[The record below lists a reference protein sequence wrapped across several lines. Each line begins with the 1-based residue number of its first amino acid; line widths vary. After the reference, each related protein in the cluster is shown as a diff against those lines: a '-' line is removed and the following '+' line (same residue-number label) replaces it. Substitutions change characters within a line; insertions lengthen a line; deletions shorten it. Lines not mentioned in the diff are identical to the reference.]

1 MSTDR
6 WKGWLGQT
14 WLKRRTLLDRKVWT
28 EAAYDPNVRALV
40 LQALLVLVLLFV
52 ATEIVLNTAANL
64 KKQNIASGFEF
75 LSRTAGFDVSQTL
88 VPYTS
93 KSSYWQ
99 AFLVGLTN
107 TLLVAALG
115 ISIATVLGFAIGIAR
130 LSPNW
135 LASKLAL
142 SYVELVRNVPLLLQL
157 LIWYVAVLRALPA
170 PADALALPAGA
181 QLDKRGLHLPHL
193 SFEHGGALLAVFVV
207 LALVAAFVL
216 RRYAAHDDRA
226 YMRAPFALHTGWML
240 IALLPALALLYAA
253 LHVKVAYPVLGRFN
267 FEGGLSI
274 EPEFMALLIGLST
287 YTAAFISE
295 IVRAGLLG
303 VPRGQREAA
312 AALGLSRGHALRFV
326 ILPQAMRIIIP
337 PLTNQYLN
345 LTKNSS
351 LAVAIGYPDLVSVF
365 SGTVL
370 NQTGQAVE
378 VILITMAV
386 YLAISLATALFMNWF
401 DSKTSW
407 AER

>member
-1 MSTDR
+1 MADLLTRLTDR
-6 WKGWLGQT
+6 KA
-14 WLKRRTLLDRKVWT
+14 WT
-28 EAAYDPNVRALV
+28 RAVYDPQVRAV
-40 LQALLVLVLLFV
+40 VFQALLVLVLALV

-64 KKQNIASGFEF
+64 KKQNIASGFDF
-75 LSRTAGFDVSQTL
+75 LTRTAGFDVSQSL
-88 VPYTS
+88 LPYTS
-93 KSSYWQ
+93 KSTYGQ

-115 ISIATVLGFAIGIAR
+115 VVLATALGFVLGIAR

-142 SYVELVRNVPLLLQL
+142 AYVELVRNVPLLLQL
-157 LIWYVAVLRALPA
+157 LIWYVAVLRAFPA
-170 PADALALPAGA
+170 PGDALALPFGA
-181 QLDKRGLHLPHL
+181 YLDKRGLHLPHIAL
-193 SFEHGGALLAVFVV
+193 AHGGW
-207 LALVAAFVL
+207 LALSILA
-216 RRYAAHDDRA
+216 
-226 YMRAPFALHTGWML
+226 
-240 IALLPALALLYAA
+240 ALALAWWLKRRAKQDQKSGPA
-253 LHVKVAYPVLGRFN
+253 HSPSLRSAGWVLAGLVPVIVLIWSSLGATVRYPVLGRFN
-267 FEGGLSI
+267 YEGGLSI
-274 EPEFMALLIGLST
+274 EPEFLALLIGLTT
-287 YTAAFISE
+287 YTAAFIAE
-295 IVRAGLLG
+295 IVRAGLSG

-312 AALGLSRGHALRFV
+312 AALGLSRRQALRLV
-326 ILPQAMRIIIP
+326 ILPQALRIIIP

-386 YLAISLATALFMNWF
+386 YLLISLATALAMNAF
-401 DSKTSW
+401 NARTAW